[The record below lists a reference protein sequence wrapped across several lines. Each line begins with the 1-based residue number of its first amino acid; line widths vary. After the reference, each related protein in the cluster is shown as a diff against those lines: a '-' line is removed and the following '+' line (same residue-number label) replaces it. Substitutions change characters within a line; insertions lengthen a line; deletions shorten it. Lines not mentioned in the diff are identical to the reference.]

1 MLPFGGHEIFTF
13 FLFTIDTSLAT
24 EKMMP
29 TYWFRCVVL
38 VLGGLVVNRRF
49 WLQLAAWLGLFLASS
64 ATTSA
69 QTYYAV
75 SGAGNAPSNLYTF
88 DPLTGAATL
97 VGATG
102 FSHVTGLAI
111 DPTTGNLFGHVS
123 DIGSAGGVQLIS
135 IDKNTGAGTL
145 IGSSGHQIPDMT
157 FRADGQLFGWAEV
170 NASFT
175 DSDFLVTIDKI
186 TGSATKVG
194 VNGTGTFQTGL
205 SFAPDGTLYLK
216 VNTTMHTVDPNTGA
230 TTFLMFLTGDDFP
243 LRNALLMTS
252 NTEGFSIDRRDGTTF
267 LFGIDLDAGTYTQIG
282 DMGFGGIAALAFDAT
297 VIPEPA
303 TIALAGLMGSGIVLG
318 VRRVRAKRRSKQA
331 K

>member
-1 MLPFGGHEIFTF
+1 M
-13 FLFTIDTSLAT
+13 
-24 EKMMP
+24 
-29 TYWFRCVVL
+29 
-38 VLGGLVVNRRF
+38 NRRF

-123 DIGSAGGVQLIS
+123 NLFGNGDTLLIS

-145 IGSSGHQIPDMT
+145 IGNSGHQIPDMT
-157 FRADGQLFGWAEV
+157 FRSDGQLFAWAES
-170 NASFT
+170 NSTF
-175 DSDFLVTIDKI
+175 DDFDFLTTVNKV

-216 VNTTMHTVDPNTGA
+216 VDRSIFTVDPNTGA
-230 TTFLMFLTGDDFP
+230 ITFLMNLTGDGNF

-252 NTEGFSIDRRDGTTF
+252 DTEGFSIDRRDGTTF
-267 LFGIDLDAGTYTQIG
+267 LYGIDLDAETYTQIG
-282 DMGFGGIAALAFDAT
+282 DMGFGGIAALAFDAA

-303 TIALAGLMGSGIVLG
+303 TIALASLMGSGIVLG
-318 VRRVRAKRRSKQA
+318 VRRVRAKRRSKKA